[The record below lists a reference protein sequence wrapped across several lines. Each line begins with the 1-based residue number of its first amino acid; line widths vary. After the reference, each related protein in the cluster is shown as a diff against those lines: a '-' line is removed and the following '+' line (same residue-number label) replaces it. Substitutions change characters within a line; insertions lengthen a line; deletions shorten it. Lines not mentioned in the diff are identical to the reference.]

1 MKYTKVRT
9 DDIVVEDPI
18 FNKKDGAFRSILGLE
33 INNEIDDFTFE
44 MGRMKVKSVN
54 NGKLTLE
61 FLINYPNFYK
71 FIYDLDRLI
80 LETIVDNSK
89 EWFGKESKY
98 ETVDRLF
105 QRSCVLQSSLTN
117 YPTMEFSIPDACLI
131 KDVNDD
137 DITLSELEENN
148 EVQCIVN
155 VKQIIFLQN
164 RFYLDFRMEE
174 IHVVNYVC
182 QQTECLFSESDE

>member
-1 MKYTKVRT
+1 MKYTKIRT

-33 INNEIDDFTFE
+33 ANNDVDDLTFE
-44 MGRMKVKSVN
+44 MGRMKVTSVSD
-54 NGKLTLE
+54 GKLTLE
-61 FLINYPNFYK
+61 FLANYPNFYK
-71 FIYDLDRLI
+71 FMYDLDRLI

-89 EWFGKESKY
+89 EWFGKPAKY

-105 QRSCVLQSSLTN
+105 QRSIIPQPTLTN
-117 YPTMEFSIPDACLI
+117 YPTMEFSIPDSCII

-137 DITLSELEENN
+137 DVTLSELEENN
-148 EVQCIVN
+148 EVLCIVN
-155 VKQIIFLQN
+155 VKQIVFLQN

-182 QQTECLFSESDE
+182 QQTECLFSESDD